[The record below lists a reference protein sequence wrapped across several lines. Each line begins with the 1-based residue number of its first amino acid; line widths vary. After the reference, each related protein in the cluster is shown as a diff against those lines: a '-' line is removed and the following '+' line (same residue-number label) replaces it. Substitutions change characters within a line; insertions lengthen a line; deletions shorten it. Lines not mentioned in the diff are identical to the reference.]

1 MTRIDWVAIVVF
13 VSLPLLSS
21 LGSSLLYV
29 EPDCGIPHY
38 GDVMDTVVTVHR
50 KGSSARCSSSFDQL
64 SCMGFQQYSGGRARW
79 FEVVPMVRSLRLG
92 LRRGALTG
100 RRIHS

>member
-13 VSLPLLSS
+13 VSPPLLSS

-38 GDVMDTVVTVHR
+38 GDVADTVVTARR
-50 KGSSARCSSSFDQL
+50 KGSSARCSLSFGQL

-79 FEVVPMVRSLRLG
+79 FEVVPMVGSLRLG
-92 LRRGALTG
+92 LRRGVITG
-100 RRIHS
+100 REIRS